1 MIFLYLY
8 LTSPATMICFTEH
21 FIWHG
26 FLFLKQT
33 WYDNVPFSEF
43 KVFFVV
49 LKELTITEF

>member
-43 KVFFVV
+43 KVFLVV
-49 LKELTITEF
+49 LKELIITEF

>member
-8 LTSPATMICFTEH
+8 LTSPATMICFTER